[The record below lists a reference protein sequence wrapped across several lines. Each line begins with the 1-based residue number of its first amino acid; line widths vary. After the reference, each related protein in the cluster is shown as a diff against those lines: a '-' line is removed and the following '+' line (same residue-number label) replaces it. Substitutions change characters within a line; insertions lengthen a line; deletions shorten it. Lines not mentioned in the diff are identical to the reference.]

1 MQHDAVI
8 VGGSFAGLAAATY
21 LARGRRD
28 VAVIDAGAPR
38 NRFAAHAHGFLG
50 FDGVAP
56 GDILARAREQLAAY
70 PTTSFL
76 RGEAVAAER
85 RHDGFAVTLDSGEV
99 VTGEKLILAFGIND
113 VLPDIPGLA
122 ERWGRS
128 VIHCP
133 YCHGYEFAGQRLG
146 VLGMSPN
153 SLHQALLIPEW
164 GPTTF
169 FLNGQPEPDA
179 TTLAGIEARG
189 VRIERSPVVALRGEG
204 TALSTVELAD
214 GRQARIDAL
223 YIGAPTRLNSSMAE
237 QLGCAVD
244 DGPLGKIVRTDAMKL
259 TTVPDVW
266 AVGDITRGF
275 HNVTAA
281 ATDGVMAGTAAHRA
295 LVFPEAA

>member
-1 MQHDAVI
+1 MKHDAIVI
-8 VGGSFAGLAAATY
+8 GGSFAGLAAATY

-38 NRFAAHAHGFLG
+38 NRFAAHSHGFLG
-50 FDGVAP
+50 FDGVPP
-56 GDILARAREQLAAY
+56 GDIVAQAKTQLAAY
-70 PTTSFL
+70 PTISQL
-76 RGEAVAAER
+76 SGAVASAER
-85 RHDGFAVTLDSGEV
+85 RNEGFAVTLGSGEV
-99 VTGEKLILAFGIND
+99 LTGDKLILAFGISD
-113 VLPDIPGLA
+113 VLPEIPGLA
-122 ERWGRS
+122 ERWGAS

-153 SLHQALLIPEW
+153 SIHQAMLIPEW

-179 TTLAGIEARG
+179 TALGELAKRN
-189 VRIERSPVVALRGEG
+189 VHIERSPVTELRGEG
-204 TALSTVELAD
+204 TALSVVQMAD
-214 GRQARIDAL
+214 GRLSRIDAL
-223 YIGAPTRLNSSMAE
+223 YIGAPTRLNSAVAE
-237 QLGCAVD
+237 QLGCALD

-275 HNVTAA
+275 HNVTFAVA
-281 ATDGVMAGTAAHRA
+281 DGVMAGTAAHRA
-295 LVFPEAA
+295 LVFPAAA

>member
-1 MQHDAVI
+1 MKHDAII

-38 NRFAAHAHGFLG
+38 NRFAAHSHGFLG
-50 FDGVAP
+50 SDGVPP
-56 GDILARAREQLAAY
+56 GEILARAREQLAAY
-70 PTTSFL
+70 PTVSFIA
-76 RGEAVAAER
+76 GEAASAER
-85 RHDGFAVTLDSGEV
+85 RNNGFAVTLRSGEV
-99 VTGEKLILAFGIND
+99 IEGDKLILAFGISD
-113 VLPDIPGLA
+113 VLPEIPGLR
-122 ERWGRS
+122 ERWGQS

-146 VLGMSPN
+146 VLGLSPN
-153 SLHQALLIPEW
+153 SLHQAMLIPEW

-179 TTLAGIEARG
+179 ATLAKLEARG
-189 VRIERSPVVALRGEG
+189 VHIERAPVTELRGDG
-204 TALSTVELAD
+204 TNLSTVQLAG

-223 YIGAPTRLNSSMAE
+223 YIGAPTRLNSPLAE
-237 QLGCAVD
+237 QLGCALD
-244 DGPLGKIVRTDAMKL
+244 DGPLGPIVRTDAMKL

-266 AVGDITRGF
+266 AVGDISRGF
-275 HNVTAA
+275 HNVTSAA
-281 ATDGVMAGTAAHRA
+281 ADGVMAGTAAHRA